1 MPIVILNG
9 PAGCGKGI
17 AYAAIRAV
25 HNAGDGRIKK
35 KLHEIA
41 SALWGVP
48 LDLWDQREGKEEPHP
63 KLTLAR
69 EELMGL
75 AGPVKIPHAQ
85 LVHALNV
92 PKGALV
98 QISPRQALIY
108 VSEVICKPA
117 FGADYFGRERA
128 ERVAGGGLW
137 CCESGGFLEEITPL
151 PPEEVC
157 LIRVRGRG
165 EFGPDD
171 TRSYLTV
178 PGVRTVDIDNSGDPE
193 DYLRAVLAE
202 VDRFLAGR

>member
-1 MPIVILNG
+1 MPIIILNG

-17 AYAAIRAV
+17 AYTAIRSLYD
-25 HNAGDGRIKK
+25 AGDGRVKK

-48 LDLWDQREGKEEPHP
+48 LELWDQREGKEVPHP
-63 KLTLAR
+63 ALTISWPEYLRLGAHIKQPW
-69 EELMGL
+69 
-75 AGPVKIPHAQ
+75 ADYKAFPPDVKQ
-85 LVHALNV
+85 LT
-92 PKGALV
+92 
-98 QISPRQALIY
+98 PRQALIY

-137 CCESGGFLEEITPL
+137 CCESGGFMAEVTPL
-151 PPEEVC
+151 PAADV
-157 LIRVRGRG
+157 LLLRVFGRG
-165 EFGPDD
+165 AFGPDD

-202 VDRFLAGR
+202 VDRFLCGI